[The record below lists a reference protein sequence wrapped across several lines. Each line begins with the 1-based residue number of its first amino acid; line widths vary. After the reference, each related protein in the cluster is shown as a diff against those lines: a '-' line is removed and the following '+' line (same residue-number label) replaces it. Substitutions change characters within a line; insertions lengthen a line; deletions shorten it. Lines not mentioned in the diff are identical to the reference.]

1 MTSYTGRDK
10 MLNLFKIQTFLKK
23 SWVWLKHN
31 WKVPAILL
39 YTIVLWLFFRR
50 KDAVYQVLEERN
62 KSYKKQIDAI
72 NEIHNEEINKR
83 NKILEKYNGI
93 LKDLEKQYEKDNL
106 ELDKNKKKE
115 IKKLVEE
122 YNEKPDEL
130 AKLLAEKYGLE
141 YVE

>member
-1 MTSYTGRDK
+1 M
-10 MLNLFKIQTFLKK
+10 FLSIKTYCKK
-23 SWVWLKHN
+23 AWVWLKHN